1 MSTETTSKGK
11 LGDLERLLAS
21 LTANAAEL
29 PHLEASRN
37 QLGTLLGQARE
48 AADLQALH
56 TAGKQEASRN
66 LQIALTEGMRLA
78 NVLRLATASARRSW
92 PTSASSRSGADRSAA
107 GPATLSRP
115 RKSRRRRLRRKRP
128 APPSPADPAS
138 ALLNLGGRTPRP
150 LFLSPSV
157 GAAPCGRP
165 YAATSRDIS
174 RYLPLSAKVR
184 GYAPTSRDT
193 AQDPPLSAKIWR

>member
-21 LTANAAEL
+21 MTANAAEL
-29 PHLEASRN
+29 PQLEGIRG

-78 NVLRLATASARRSW
+78 NVLRLAVKHHFGIRSEKLAHFGLQ
-92 PTSASSRSGADRSAA
+92 PFRGRPFRSRTRKPK
-107 GPATLSRP
+107 PAPETP
-115 RKSRRRRLRRKRP
+115 QPP
-128 APPSPADPAS
+128 APPETPGTPIADA
-138 ALLNLGGRTPRP
+138 G
-150 LFLSPSV
+150 
-157 GAAPCGRP
+157 
-165 YAATSRDIS
+165 
-174 RYLPLSAKVR
+174 
-184 GYAPTSRDT
+184 
-193 AQDPPLSAKIWR
+193 